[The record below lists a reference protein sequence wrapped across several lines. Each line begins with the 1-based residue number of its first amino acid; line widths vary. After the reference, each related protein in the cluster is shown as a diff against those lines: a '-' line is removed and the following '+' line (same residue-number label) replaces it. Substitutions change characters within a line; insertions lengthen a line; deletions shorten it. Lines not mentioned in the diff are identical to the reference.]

1 MSTRPKAGSL
11 IFESSPRSTSLV
23 EHDRLPKT
31 GLHPRVK
38 PEGKLFRD
46 LALPAKARQLELVL
60 AGASDGV
67 IVAGIGAT
75 HHAARRVVPQHQP
88 KPLRRLRRAARDDNH

>member
-46 LALPAKARQLELVL
+46 LALPAKARHLALVL
-60 AGASDGV
+60 ACASDGV
-67 IVAGIGAT
+67 IVARIGVT
-75 HHAARRVVPQHQP
+75 HHAARPVVPQHQL
-88 KPLRRLRRAARDDNH
+88 KPLRPLRRAVGDADP